1 MRSPFVAIT
10 LAVLLGT
17 LLDAIIK
24 QTSLELSVVAVTM
37 WRFAFAAVFA
47 IAIFSTRRKSMPTLE
62 AWRFHA
68 MRGIVQAVG
77 ALSFFWSLTQIALA
91 EATAIGFTMALF
103 VPFMARVVL
112 GEKLSAS
119 AGVAAAL
126 GFVGAVFALSSAA
139 NGVPAEGNR
148 LLGSIAA
155 FVAALM
161 FALAVVLVRL
171 RTRTDDN
178 ATIVMFGNLIPAVYM
193 GLVVVILQ
201 TTSETPGAVAAE
213 GQLVWI
219 MAVGVVGFGMAWLTS
234 QAYRHA
240 EAQKLAP
247 FEYLALPASVVAGW
261 FMFGEEPHWRLYVG
275 GAIIIGACLIV
286 AFEDKFPVARRP
298 GRRL

>member
-1 MRSPFVAIT
+1 MRSPFVTIT
-10 LAVLLGT
+10 IAVLLGT

-24 QTSLELSVVAVTM
+24 QASLELSVVAVAM
-37 WRFAFAAVFA
+37 WRFAFGAVFA
-47 IAIFSTRRKSMPTLE
+47 IAIFSMREKPPPTLE

-68 MRGIVQAVG
+68 FRGIVQAFG

-103 VPFMARVVL
+103 VPFMARMVL
-112 GEKLSAS
+112 GEKLRPS
-119 AGVAAAL
+119 AGLAAVL

-139 NGVPAEGNR
+139 NGAPADGNR

-155 FVAALM
+155 LLAAVT
-161 FALAVVLVRL
+161 FALTVVLVRL

-178 ATIVMFGNLIPAVYM
+178 ATIVMFGNLMPAIYM
-193 GLVVVILQ
+193 ALAVLVTQSMAANPGRILAGDQTIWVVALGLV
-201 TTSETPGAVAAE
+201 
-213 GQLVWI
+213 
-219 MAVGVVGFGMAWLTS
+219 GFAMGWFTS

-247 FEYLALPASVVAGW
+247 FEYLALPASVAVGW
-261 FMFGEEPHWRLYVG
+261 LMFGEEPHWRLYAG
-275 GAIIIGACLIV
+275 GVVIVGACLLV
-286 AFEDKFPVARRP
+286 ALGGKFPVSRRP